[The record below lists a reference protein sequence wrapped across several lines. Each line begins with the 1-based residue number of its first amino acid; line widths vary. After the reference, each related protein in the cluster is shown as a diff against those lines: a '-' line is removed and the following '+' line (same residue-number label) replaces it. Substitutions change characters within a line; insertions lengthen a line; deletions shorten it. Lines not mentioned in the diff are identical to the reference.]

1 MRALRVLGM
10 AEDGANLVCE
20 EPESGDQY
28 AIPADER
35 LRAAARGD
43 VSRLGQLEIEMEPQL
58 RPREIQAK
66 VRAGASIEQVAAL
79 AVCDPVR
86 VERFAYPVLM
96 ERSAIADQA
105 RQARPIT
112 GGVLADRSIEAMV
125 TEILHTRGHSGPLSW
140 DAYKEEGAGWM
151 LALNWTVGRSDNS
164 ARWSFTPGNGGG
176 SVVAADESANELMDP
191 APRPLRT
198 VRDAMNEENP
208 APKPTLNPLVLT
220 TEPAR
225 VPAPSALLE
234 EAAEKSDSRSHHPT
248 AGKSGRPSAGQ
259 MSAALTRASVQ
270 APTKAAA
277 PEVAPPP
284 AAKAPGTPAPQ
295 TLKSGKRPT
304 RPAMPSWEDVL
315 LGVRS
320 SNR

>member
-79 AVCDPVR
+79 AACDPAR

-96 ERSAIADQA
+96 ERGAIADQA
-105 RQARPIT
+105 RRARPIT

-125 TEILHTRGHSGPLSW
+125 TEILHARGHSGPLSW
-140 DAYKEEGAGWM
+140 DAYREDGAGWM
-151 LALNWTVGRSDNS
+151 LKLVWKVGRSENA
-164 ARWSFTPGNGGG
+164 ARWTFTPGTAGG
-176 SVVAADESANELMDP
+176 SLAAADDSATELMDP

-198 VRDAMNEENP
+198 VREAIVEETPNP
-208 APKPTLNPLVLT
+208 RPTPNPLVLT
-220 TEPAR
+220 SDPAK
-225 VPAPSALLE
+225 VAAPSVLLE
-234 EAAEKSDSRSHHPT
+234 PTSAEAVDASHAVAGSRPAQT
-248 AGKSGRPSAGQ
+248 K
-259 MSAALTRASVQ
+259 MSAALARASQ
-270 APTKAAA
+270 PLITTKPEAAQQSATASKSA
-277 PEVAPPP
+277 PESPKE
-284 AAKAPGTPAPQ
+284 AAKP
-295 TLKSGKRPT
+295 GKRPA

>member
-66 VRAGASIEQVAAL
+66 VRAGASVEQVAAL
-79 AVCDPVR
+79 AACDPAK

-96 ERSAIADQA
+96 ERGAIADQA

-112 GGVLADRSIEAMV
+112 DGVLADRSIEAMV
-125 TEILHTRGHSGPLSW
+125 TEILHARGHSGPLSW
-140 DAYKEEGAGWM
+140 DAYREDGAGWM
-151 LALNWTVGRSDNS
+151 LKLVWKVGRSENA
-164 ARWSFTPGNGGG
+164 ARWTFAPGTAGG
-176 SVVAADESANELMDP
+176 SVAAADDSATELMDP

-198 VRDAMNEENP
+198 VREAIVEES
-208 APKPTLNPLVLT
+208 PKPTPNPLVLT
-220 TEPAR
+220 CDPTKVA
-225 VPAPSALLE
+225 APSMLLE
-234 EAAEKSDSRSHHPT
+234 PTPQDAAAASGAIAGSRPAQT
-248 AGKSGRPSAGQ
+248 K
-259 MSAALTRASVQ
+259 MSAALSRASQ
-270 APTKAAA
+270 PPITAKPEAAQGPA
-277 PEVAPPP
+277 ITSKSAAESSQE
-284 AAKAPGTPAPQ
+284 AAKP
-295 TLKSGKRPT
+295 GKRPG